1 MTKHDNVS
9 QEGIMKATEF
19 VKKFGWDEAKGLIA
33 KHEKCYMPDVFDMWS
48 DELQDFVLCTKYASF
63 DMSDLKRLVESHELV
78 MEFGDD
84 ASYLKEHLLRNPT
97 IKEFYLDSWCRTFS
111 VVRLKQAI
119 ADVEACQ

>member
-1 MTKHDNVS
+1 
-9 QEGIMKATEF
+9 MKANKF
-19 VKKFGWDEAKGLIA
+19 VEKFGINEAKRIIPICEKQGAGLTVSG
-33 KHEKCYMPDVFDMWS
+33 YRVNLD
-48 DELQDFVLCTKYASF
+48 
-63 DMSDLKRLVESHELV
+63 DLKRLVESYELV

-119 ADVEACQ
+119 ADVESCQ

>member
-1 MTKHDNVS
+1 
-9 QEGIMKATEF
+9 MKATEF
-19 VKKFGWDEAKGLIA
+19 FKSMGMDAVKGFIKNGNIRSPET
-33 KHEKCYMPDVFDMWS
+33 
-48 DELQDFVLCTKYASF
+48 ELE
-63 DMSDLKRLVESHELV
+63 LKRLVASHELV